1 MGEPQITHWDG
12 CWKDGPR
19 HYECAKAK
27 LQKCGLENCMGWRS
41 EHATNWVRA
50 ERLEAVDRELRAARE
65 VVEAA
70 RTALWAGL
78 HDPRMKA
85 ALAAYDAARN
95 EQPSP
100 ENQSGSQAGS
110 AATGTGSAST
120 NDNEDREVK
129 Q

>member
-19 HYECAKAK
+19 HYECLREAFDRKWK
-27 LQKCGLENCMGWRS
+27 LAVQAS
-41 EHATNWVRA
+41 DDAA
-50 ERLEAVDRELRAARE
+50 RLSDELRAARE

-95 EQPSP
+95 EQEAKS
-100 ENQSGSQAGS
+100 
-110 AATGTGSAST
+110 
-120 NDNEDREVK
+120 
-129 Q
+129 